1 MAAVVAINFVLG
13 NVQRVASLLLRQK
26 FTAKFLNLDQL
37 SFMQFL
43 PLLFLSLE
51 LLELRRVPVPLPIRS
66 FVVAV

>member
-51 LLELRRVPVPLPIRS
+51 LLELRQVPVPLPIRS